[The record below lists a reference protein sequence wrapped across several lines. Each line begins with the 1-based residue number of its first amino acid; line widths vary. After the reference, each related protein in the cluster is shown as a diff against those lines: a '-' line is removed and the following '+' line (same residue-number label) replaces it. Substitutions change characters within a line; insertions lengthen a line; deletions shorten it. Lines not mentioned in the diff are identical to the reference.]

1 MKIKAVSGTPEVFY
15 ALWSHIHTLWG
26 NYNSDIT
33 INKFWLL
40 LNLIKSKNT
49 AFLPQTCFSCSL
61 SMAMA
66 ATLNPVTSA
75 WNYSCLFS
83 PSPLPLPYILIY
95 IQIKYRSINRIRYT
109 FIIFYLY
116 PYLIRQTV
124 IRQIHLYY
132 VFITIYKVLL
142 NVPPVQ
148 HLHPTYHF
156 L

>member
-1 MKIKAVSGTPEVFY
+1 MKEQEGAGSGRDKEQWRWHYF
-15 ALWSHIHTLWG
+15 
-26 NYNSDIT
+26 
-33 INKFWLL
+33 
-40 LNLIKSKNT
+40 
-49 AFLPQTCFSCSL
+49 SL
-61 SMAMA
+61 S
-66 ATLNPVTSA
+66 
-75 WNYSCLFS
+75 
-83 PSPLPLPYILIY
+83 
-95 IQIKYRSINRIRYT
+95 